1 MMLHVFTA
9 LATTPLEDLSVRPL
23 SDPRVPPSEES
34 GAHGLSRQT
43 ILIGIGT
50 DKTASDACL
59 LLVKRQL
66 RLGGNEIAA

>member
-34 GAHGLSRQT
+34 RAHGLSRQT
-43 ILIGIGT
+43 ILIGIGA
-50 DKTASDACL
+50 DNTASDACL
-59 LLVKRQL
+59 LLVKRQP
-66 RLGGNEIAA
+66 RLGGNEVAA